1 MAEDA
6 LPDYRSTLYA
16 GVFGARATT
25 FSHSPKEASR
35 DNHMSYVQEQFAIKK
50 PSRLPWIVA
59 GIVAVVLAVAAGVAF
74 TQRSHRTVV
83 FGDTLKVHFEPAMA
97 GEQKLIEYVSDKIAP
112 DYGIKLEA
120 VGLQDPAQADRA
132 VADGTY
138 AGTIYQHQWW
148 LKQVVDANGFA
159 LTATLPVFQWGFGLY
174 SDRYKSISDVPNGA
188 TFVVPNDGAN
198 QGQALW
204 LLARIGLIGLNK
216 NIEPRVAK
224 LRDVS
229 SNPHHYVFKE
239 LDLLSEPRVLD
250 SVDVAIGYTA
260 QFDAGKV
267 PRSKGILFPHAPR
280 TFASQLVIG
289 TPYLGDP
296 QIEKLKKAFSDPR
309 VQQYLQTTSDPLVHG
324 VLTPVSAG
332 SSNE

>member
-1 MAEDA
+1 
-6 LPDYRSTLYA
+6 
-16 GVFGARATT
+16 
-25 FSHSPKEASR
+25 
-35 DNHMSYVQEQFAIKK
+35 MSYAQPQFTIKRR
-50 PSRLPWIVA
+50 SALPWIA
-59 GIVAVVLAVAAGVAF
+59 GATLALVLVAAAAVTY
-74 TQRSHRTVV
+74 TQRARQHVV

-97 GEQKLIEYVSDKIAP
+97 GERKLIEYVNDHIAP

-132 VADGTY
+132 VAEGTY

-159 LTATLPVFQWGFGLY
+159 LTPTLPVFQWGFGLY
-174 SDRYKSISDVPNGA
+174 SDRYKSLRDVPDGA
-188 TFVVPNDGAN
+188 TILVPSDGAN
-198 QGQALW
+198 QAQALW
-204 LLARIGLIGLNK
+204 LLQRIGLIGLSK
-216 NIEPRVAK
+216 NVEPRVAK
-224 LRDVS
+224 LRDIAA
-229 SNPHHYVFKE
+229 NPHRYTFVE

-289 TPYLGDP
+289 TKYLSDP
-296 QIEKLKKAFSDPR
+296 HIEKLKRAFSDPR
-309 VQQYLQTTSDPLVHG
+309 VKTYLETTSDPLVHG
-324 VLTPVSAG
+324 VLTPVSD
-332 SSNE
+332 S

>member
-1 MAEDA
+1 
-6 LPDYRSTLYA
+6 
-16 GVFGARATT
+16 
-25 FSHSPKEASR
+25 
-35 DNHMSYVQEQFAIKK
+35 MSYAQDQFTIRKRSK
-50 PSRLPWIVA
+50 VPLIA
-59 GIVAVVLAVAAGVAF
+59 GIVVLLALIAIAAITF
-74 TQRSHRTVV
+74 TQRAHQTVV

-97 GEQKLIEYVSDKIAP
+97 GEQKLIEYVSDHIAP

-132 VADGTY
+132 VAEGTY

-159 LTATLPVFQWGFGLY
+159 LTPTLPVFQWGFGIY
-174 SDRYKSISDVPNGA
+174 SDRYTNVKDLPDGA
-188 TFVVPNDGAN
+188 TILVPNDGAN
-198 QGQALW
+198 QAQALW
-204 LLARIGLIGLNK
+204 LLQRIGLIGLDK
-216 NIEPRVAK
+216 NVEPRVAK

-229 SNPHHYVFKE
+229 SNPHHFAFKE

-250 SVDVAIGYTA
+250 SVDAAIGYTA

-289 TPYLGDP
+289 TKYLGDP
-296 QIEKLKKAFSDPR
+296 QIAKLQKAFSDPR
-309 VQQYLQTTSDPLVHG
+309 VRKYLETTDDPLVHG
-324 VLTPVSAG
+324 VLTPVSD
-332 SSNE
+332 S

>member
-1 MAEDA
+1 
-6 LPDYRSTLYA
+6 
-16 GVFGARATT
+16 
-25 FSHSPKEASR
+25 
-35 DNHMSYVQEQFAIKK
+35 MSYAQPQFTVKK
-50 PSRLPWIVA
+50 RSNAPWIISGVLA
-59 GIVAVVLAVAAGVAF
+59 VIIVAVAVVAF
-74 TQRSHRTVV
+74 TQHSQQKVV

-97 GEQKLIEYVSDKIAP
+97 GEQRLIEYVSDHIAP
-112 DYGIKLEA
+112 DYGLKLEA

-138 AGTIYQHQWW
+138 AATIYQHQWW

-159 LTATLPVFQWGFGLY
+159 LTPTLPVFQWGFGLY
-174 SDRYKSISDVPNGA
+174 SDRYKKISDVPDGA

-204 LLARIGLIGLNK
+204 LLARIGLIGLDK
-216 NIEPRVAK
+216 HVEPRVAK
-224 LRDVS
+224 LRDIS
-229 SNPHHYVFKE
+229 LNPHHYVFRE
-239 LDLLSEPRVLD
+239 LDLLAEPRVLD

-289 TPYLGDP
+289 TPFLDDP
-296 QIEKLKKAFSDPR
+296 HIAKLKKVFADPR
-309 VQQYLQTTSDPLVHG
+309 VRQYLETTNDPLVHG
-324 VLTPVSAG
+324 VLTPVSQ
-332 SSNE
+332 S